1 MTALMEVKL
10 KKIEM
15 ITTQDEAVSM
25 KLYLLRNCE
34 AGLGC
39 VVNLTVGMLASAF
52 TIADIWRNI

>member
-52 TIADIWRNI
+52 TIADI